1 MNRREVDQ
9 SRLSHLLVRPDW
21 LARRSEA
28 ALDPGLPI
36 IDPHHHLWDRPR
48 TRYLI
53 DELAADIGAPNQG
66 GHNVVAT
73 VFVQCGA
80 MYRAHG
86 PEELKPVGET
96 EFVAGQGAMADSGLY
111 GSARCNAAIVCH
123 IDLTLRD
130 DVARVID
137 AHLAVAGGRLRGV
150 RHATAHDPS
159 PDVRTSSANPPAG
172 LLADSGFRR
181 GFAQLARQDLSFDAW
196 LYHPQIGE
204 LAALARAFPDTQ
216 IVLDHCGGPLGV
228 GPYAA
233 RREEVFASWRASI
246 RHIAQA
252 PNVVVKLGGLG
263 MAISGYDFHLRED
276 PPASQMLAD
285 AWRPWFETCIEAFG
299 PDRCMFESNFPVD
312 KGSCSYNAL
321 WNAFK
326 RVAAGASAAE
336 RAALFHDTAARVY
349 RITTEM

>member
-1 MNRREVDQ
+1 MNRREADQ

-53 DELAADIGAPNQG
+53 DELAADIGAPDQG

-111 GSARCNAAIVCH
+111 GSARCNAAIICH
-123 IDLTLRD
+123 IDLTLGD

-137 AHLAVAGGRLRGV
+137 AMRKFV
-150 RHATAHDPS
+150 
-159 PDVRTSSANPPAG
+159 PAG
-172 LLADSGFRR
+172 SVASGTPRRMILLRMCG
-181 GFAQLARQDLSFDAW
+181 RQRPIHLPVFSLTPAS
-196 LYHPQIGE
+196 
-204 LAALARAFPDTQ
+204 AAASR
-216 IVLDHCGGPLGV
+216 
-228 GPYAA
+228 
-233 RREEVFASWRASI
+233 SWRA
-246 RHIAQA
+246 R
-252 PNVVVKLGGLG
+252 
-263 MAISGYDFHLRED
+263 
-276 PPASQMLAD
+276 
-285 AWRPWFETCIEAFG
+285 T
-299 PDRCMFESNFPVD
+299 
-312 KGSCSYNAL
+312 
-321 WNAFK
+321 
-326 RVAAGASAAE
+326 
-336 RAALFHDTAARVY
+336 
-349 RITTEM
+349 

>member
-1 MNRREVDQ
+1 MNKREADQ
-9 SRLSHLLVRPDW
+9 SRLSHLPVRPDW
-21 LARRSEA
+21 LARRTEA
-28 ALDPGLPI
+28 ALDPDLPI

-53 DELAADIGAPNQG
+53 DELAADIGAPDQG
-66 GHNVVAT
+66 GHNVLAT

-111 GSARCNAAIVCH
+111 GPARCNAGIVCH
-123 IDLTLRD
+123 IDLTLGD
-130 DVARVID
+130 DVARVIN
-137 AHLAVAGGRLRGV
+137 AHLALAGGRLRGV

-172 LLADSGFRR
+172 LLADARFRR
-181 GFAQLARQDLSFDAW
+181 GFAQLARHDLSFDAW

-204 LAALARAFPDTQ
+204 LAALSRAFPDTK

-246 RHIAQA
+246 RNIAQA

-263 MAISGYDFHLRED
+263 MAISGYDFHLKED
-276 PPASQMLAD
+276 PPVSQTLAD

-299 PDRCMFESNFPVD
+299 ADRCMFESNFPVD
-312 KGSCSYNAL
+312 KGSCSYNVL

-326 RVAAGASAAE
+326 RVASGASVAE
-336 RAALFHDTAARVY
+336 RAALFHDTAARIY
-349 RITTEM
+349 RITVEK

>member
-1 MNRREVDQ
+1 MDKREYGELC
-9 SRLSHLLVRPDW
+9 LSHLPVRPDW
-21 LARRSEA
+21 LARRTEA

-53 DELAADIGAPNQG
+53 DELSEDIGAPDQG

-86 PEELKPVGET
+86 PEALKPVGET

-111 GSARCNAAIVCH
+111 GPSRCNAAIVCH
-123 IDLTLRD
+123 IDLTSGEET
-130 DVARVID
+130 ARVVD

-172 LLADSGFRR
+172 LLADASFRC
-181 GFAQLARQDLSFDAW
+181 GFAQLSRYGLSFDAW

-204 LAALARAFPDTQ
+204 LAALARAFPDTT

-228 GPYAA
+228 GPYAG
-233 RREEVFASWRASI
+233 RRDEVFAFWRASI
-246 RHIAQA
+246 RDMAQA
-252 PNVVVKLGGLG
+252 SNVVVKLGGLG
-263 MAISGYDFHLRED
+263 MAVSGYEFHRQDD
-276 PPASQMLAD
+276 PPASQTLAE

-299 PDRCMFESNFPVD
+299 VERCMFESNFPVD
-312 KGSCSYNAL
+312 KGSCSYTVL

-326 RVAAGASAAE
+326 RVAAGVSVAE

-349 RITTEM
+349 RITPTI

>member
-1 MNRREVDQ
+1 MNKRGSGEL
-9 SRLSHLLVRPDW
+9 RLSHLPVRPDW
-21 LARRSEA
+21 LARRTEM
-28 ALDPGLPI
+28 ALDAGLPI

-48 TRYLI
+48 PRYLI
-53 DELAADIGAPNQG
+53 DELSADIGAPDQG
-66 GHNVVAT
+66 GHNVLAT

-86 PEELKPVGET
+86 PEALKPVGET
-96 EFVAGQGAMADSGLY
+96 EFVAGQGAMADSGFY
-111 GSARCNAAIVCH
+111 GRTRCNAAIVCH
-123 IDLTLRD
+123 IDLTLGEET
-130 DVARVID
+130 ARVVE

-172 LLADSGFRR
+172 LLADASFRR
-181 GFAQLARQDLSFDAW
+181 GFAQLARHGLNFDAW

-204 LAALARAFPDTQ
+204 LAALARAFPETT

-228 GPYAA
+228 GPYAG
-233 RREEVFASWRASI
+233 RRDEVFASWRASI
-246 RHIAQA
+246 RDIAQA
-252 PNVVVKLGGLG
+252 SNVVVKLGGLG
-263 MAISGYDFHLRED
+263 MAISGYDFHLQHD
-276 PPASQMLAD
+276 PPASQTLAD

-299 PDRCMFESNFPVD
+299 VERCMFESNFPVD
-312 KGSCSYNAL
+312 KGSCSYTVL

-336 RAALFHDTAARVY
+336 RAALFHDAAARVY
-349 RITTEM
+349 RIAPAN